1 MALVHKTLRATAE
14 KVVRAIQI
22 IAIRHQRCLIH
33 PRLKEKAPLTGAFLG
48 GRGWHSCNSE
58 EPTLASRLKRQ
69 HRTVVRTVYNTVL
82 CAEHT
87 KIHPDQKEKAPLT
100 GAFLGGRG
108 WIRTTEVTDN
118 RFTVCSLWP
127 LGNPPRWS

>member
-1 MALVHKTLRATAE
+1 MAQASAPSGGSHCIAVFVCVTHNNPPNPPKRKTQVLRLGLSWWEGVDACNSEVWHLCIKHFAPPPKRWFMQY
-14 KVVRAIQI
+14 KVLQL
-22 IAIRHQRCLIH
+22 HQRCSKSSSPAI
-33 PRLKEKAPLTGAFLG
+33 RKK
-48 GRGWHSCNSE
+48 
-58 EPTLASRLKRQ
+58 
-69 HRTVVRTVYNTVL
+69 HR
-82 CAEHT
+82 
-87 KIHPDQKEKAPLT
+87 KF